1 MPGKPSNC
9 WVKPAHGGKLKEPL
23 LIRFPARKP
32 SNQSF
37 IARRQRWGFYFVLP
51 TVLFFA
57 IFFLY
62 PIISGIYYSLTE
74 FTLLRPPVYIGLQN
88 YADLLKDRL
97 FLKSISV
104 TLGYVAG
111 STVPVWIISLF
122 AAVVFFQKFRGR
134 EFLKILFFA
143 PVLPSLVVVATVW
156 LVLVNPNG
164 LLTAV
169 VRPFTGAAEIKWLT
183 DPTLSPITMIL
194 IHDWTAIPFY
204 MLIWLAGLTGIS
216 EDLRDAAK
224 VDGANHF
231 QTFFRVELPLL
242 IPTAVFVASISMIN
256 AFQGFTLQY
265 TMSPGRGGPVDVNT
279 TMGLLIW
286 KYGFQY
292 FRMGDAAAVS
302 VVLFAMIMIV
312 TAAQLTLSRGARNSL
327 G

>member
-1 MPGKPSNC
+1 
-9 WVKPAHGGKLKEPL
+9 L
-23 LIRFPARKP
+23 LRFAARKP
-32 SNQSF
+32 SNPSF
-37 IARRQRWGFYFVLP
+37 IARRQRWGLYFVLP
-51 TVLFFA
+51 TVIFFA

-62 PIISGIYYSLTE
+62 PIVSGIYYSLTE
-74 FTLLRPPVYIGLQN
+74 FTLLRPPVFVGFQN
-88 YADLLKDRL
+88 YEALLKDRL

-111 STVPVWIISLF
+111 STFPVWVLSLF

-134 EFLKILFFA
+134 EFLKLLFFA

-156 LVLVNPNG
+156 IVLVNPNG

-169 VRPFTGAAEIKWLT
+169 LRPFTGLAEINWLNN
-183 DPTLSPITMIL
+183 PSLSPITMII

-204 MLIWLAGLTGIS
+204 MLIWLAGLTGVP
-216 EDLRDAAK
+216 EDLRDAAR
-224 VDGANHF
+224 VDGASRL
-231 QTFFRVELPLL
+231 QTFLRVELPLL
-242 IPTAVFVASISMIN
+242 RPTAVFVASISMIN

-265 TMSPGRGGPVDVNT
+265 TLSPGKGGPVDVNT

-292 FRMGDAAAVS
+292 YRMGDAAAIS

-312 TAAQLTLSRGARNSL
+312 TALQLTLSRGDQYSL
-327 G
+327 Q

>member
-1 MPGKPSNC
+1 M
-9 WVKPAHGGKLKEPL
+9 
-23 LIRFPARKP
+23 IRFPARKP

-37 IARRQRWGFYFVLP
+37 IARRQRWGLYFVLP
-51 TVLFFA
+51 TVIFFA

-62 PIISGIYYSLTE
+62 PIVSGIYYSLTE
-74 FTLLRPPVYIGLQN
+74 FTLLRPPVFIGLQN
-88 YADLLKDRL
+88 YIDLFKDRL

-169 VRPFTGAAEIKWLT
+169 VRPFTGSAEINWLT
-183 DPTLSPITMIL
+183 NPTLSPITMII
-194 IHDWTAIPFY
+194 IHDWAAIPFY

-224 VDGANHF
+224 VDGASHWK
-231 QTFFRVELPLL
+231 TFLRVELPLL

-256 AFQGFTLQY
+256 AFQGFTLQF

-292 FRMGDAAAVS
+292 YRMGDAAAVS

-312 TAAQLTLSRGARNSL
+312 TALQLTLSRGARNSL

>member
-1 MPGKPSNC
+1 M
-9 WVKPAHGGKLKEPL
+9 
-23 LIRFPARKP
+23 IRFPARKP
-32 SNQSF
+32 SSQSF
-37 IARRQRWGFYFVLP
+37 IAKRQRWGFYFVLP
-51 TVLFFA
+51 TILFFL

-62 PIISGIYYSLTE
+62 PIISGLYYSFTE
-74 FTLLRPPVYIGLQN
+74 FTLLRPPVFIGLQN

-111 STVPVWIISLF
+111 STVPVWILSLF

-156 LVLVNPNG
+156 LVLVSPNG
-164 LLTAV
+164 LLSAV
-169 VRPFTGAAEIKWLT
+169 VRPFTGAAEVKWLT
-183 DPTLSPITMIL
+183 DPTLSPITMII

-204 MLIWLAGLTGIS
+204 MLIWLAGLTGIA

-312 TAAQLTLSRGARNSL
+312 TAIQLTLTRGARNSL

>member
-1 MPGKPSNC
+1 M
-9 WVKPAHGGKLKEPL
+9 
-23 LIRFPARKP
+23 
-32 SNQSF
+32 
-37 IARRQRWGFYFVLP
+37 
-51 TVLFFA
+51 
-57 IFFLY
+57 Y
-62 PIISGIYYSLTE
+62 PIVSGLYYSLTE
-74 FTLLRPPVYIGLQN
+74 FTLLRPPVFIGLQN
-88 YADLLKDRL
+88 YVDLLKDRL

-111 STVPVWIISLF
+111 STLPVWILSLF

-156 LVLVNPNG
+156 LVLVSPNG

-169 VRPFTGAAEIKWLT
+169 VRPFTGAAEVNWLT
-183 DPTLSPITMIL
+183 NPTLSPITMII

-224 VDGANHF
+224 VDGANYV

-242 IPTAVFVASISMIN
+242 IPTAVFVFSISMIN

-312 TAAQLTLSRGARNSL
+312 TAIQLTLSRGARNSL